1 MNSKTVW
8 LVGGVV
14 LLLVGA
20 IGGYLIGVS
29 SGSTRLTTVTTI
41 SSTSEAYA
49 QVNNSYA
56 NHLLSFGSK
65 NVSVL
70 LLQYE
75 SDAKVRYEGAS
86 TGLTGNYTGSE
97 SIKQLL
103 IAFEAATSTNYFYV
117 TNETHRSLQVT
128 SAGSGNSTEVVV
140 VNSTFDFRGQSR
152 AFGDFS
158 GTVSART
165 TFVHGG
171 AGSSSWLISEEIWRF
186 LKYTQQYPV
195 TT

>member
-1 MNSKTVW
+1 MNSKMAW
-8 LVGGVV
+8 LIGGVV

-29 SGSTRLTTVTTI
+29 SASTKLTTVTTM

-49 QVNNSYA
+49 QVNSSYA

-65 NVSVL
+65 NVSAL

-75 SDAKVRYEGAS
+75 SNATVRWGGAS

-103 IAFEAATSTNYFYV
+103 IAFEATSSTNYFYV
-117 TNETHRSLQVT
+117 ANETHRSVQMV
-128 SAGSGNSTEVVV
+128 SAGSGNYTEVVV

-152 AFGDFS
+152 VFGDFS

-165 TFVHGG
+165 TFVHGA
-171 AGSSSWLISEEIWRF
+171 AGGSSWLISEEVWRF

-195 TT
+195 IA